1 MSQKK
6 HSLGHVQ
13 MYLHESSSAN
23 LDAKDSLE
31 QSGLA
36 LEVELQTMQQ
46 DQENVL
52 MAIAATG
59 CLEETMLQKSLQE
72 VLGK

>member
-1 MSQKK
+1 
-6 HSLGHVQ
+6 
-13 MYLHESSSAN
+13 
-23 LDAKDSLE
+23 
-31 QSGLA
+31 

-72 VLGK
+72 ALGK